1 MKVVVLH
8 PPLYPVNYDFYNH
21 LGNLVDLMVVQ
32 FGEYPS
38 DHVNWT
44 SESLNYRRKSFSLV
58 IIGKGSDSFRNQL
71 YLSFLTYIRNFKPD
85 VVLSIAF
92 WIPSI
97 LIALLKETLRCKFII
112 LTNAISATEKDTSYL
127 RKVLRQI
134 TLRKTDCVISASN
147 LSTDFLNS
155 IANNLSITLS
165 KQTIDINQW
174 QKDIDSLP
182 DKNQLRETL
191 NLPRDKFIFLGVGN
205 FSYKK
210 NWMFAISLLEK
221 KNDSILVLIGDGAE
235 KDKYIAYIKENNL
248 GDKVILVPVKEG
260 LGLKAY
266 YKAADVFILPSLY
279 EQYGFVVVEALI
291 CGLPVLCSKNVGAS
305 CLIKDGYNGYQIDPL
320 KDCSEAVNELIKN
333 YEVVSSNCYLSIK
346 DMTLENRAQEF
357 HEIFKS
363 MFS

>member
-21 LGNLVDLMVVQ
+21 LGSLVDLIVLQ

-38 DHVNWT
+38 DHVDWT
-44 SESLNYRRKSFSLV
+44 AESLTYKRKSFELV
-58 IIGKGSDSFRNQL
+58 VIGNGSDSFRNQL
-71 YLSFLTYIRNFKPD
+71 NFSFLTHIRKFKPD
-85 VVLSIAF
+85 IVLSIAF

-97 LIALLKETLRCKFII
+97 LIALLKRTLKCKFII
-112 LTNAISATEKDTSYL
+112 LTNAILATEKDTSYL
-127 RKVLRQI
+127 RKLLRQI
-134 TLRKTDCVISASN
+134 TLQKTDCVISASQ

-155 IANNLSITLS
+155 INKNLNIRLS
-165 KQTIDINQW
+165 KQTIDVFQW
-174 QKDIDSLP
+174 TKDINSIP
-182 DKNQLRETL
+182 DKKQLRKTL
-191 NLPRDKFIFLGVGN
+191 KLPENKIVFLGVGN

-210 NWMFAISLLEK
+210 NWMSAISLLEK
-221 KNDSILVLIGDGAE
+221 RNDSILVLIGDGAE

-291 CGLPVLCSKNVGAS
+291 CRLPVLCSKNVGAS
-305 CLIKDGYNGYQIDPL
+305 CLIEDGYNGYLIDPL
-320 KDCSEAVNELIKN
+320 KGFGEAANDIIKN
-333 YEVVSSNCYLSIK
+333 YKMISSNCYLSVK

-363 MFS
+363 IFS